1 MNERI
6 MIHPDTLALV
16 MDHARRIEAV
26 NKKRRRRNQMG
37 YKPRGDESLINR
49 TLGYLAEAAFA
60 QVLNVA
66 WSANDDWKK
75 VPDVGERWEVRS
87 TTYRTGRLLIS
98 PRDPVD
104 RDYVLV
110 TTPRV
115 MAMAELEEMVKLQ
128 LPFGPFIV
136 IGWYDGERA
145 RRPEWWEKHRIGG
158 GAWFVPQSVLRDVR
172 MTPHG

>member
-6 MIHPDTLALV
+6 SLDAATVAPIV
-16 MDHARRIEAV
+16 EHAKRIEAV
-26 NKKRRRRNQMG
+26 NKKRKRRNQMG
-37 YKPRGDESLINR
+37 YKPKGQESLINR

-60 QVLNVA
+60 QFLGVK
-66 WSANDDWKK
+66 WSPNDDWKK

-87 TTYRTGRLLIS
+87 TPYRGGRLLIS
-98 PRDPVD
+98 ERDPID

-110 TTPRV
+110 TTPRL
-115 MAMAELEEMVKLQ
+115 MTMAELDDPAMY
-128 LPFGPFIV
+128 PFGPFIV

-145 RRPEWWEKHRIGG
+145 RQQHWWEKHRQGG